1 MIHQSDLIRT
11 GSAKEDH
18 IKVERKL
25 RRQEG
30 ILTYEMMRKLTTEIR
45 RLQRCNEYLL
55 KKIREATG
63 KSMDTISTEM
73 AEDGPSTSTE
83 KTEAVKD
90 SGESVKGRF
99 DEDKD

>member
-1 MIHQSDLIRT
+1 MIHESDLTRVQN
-11 GSAKEDH
+11 AKEDH
-18 IKVERKL
+18 VKVERKL

-45 RLQRCNEYLL
+45 RLQKCNEYLISKL
-55 KKIREATG
+55 KEATG
-63 KSMDTISTEM
+63 KSLDTTSMEM
-73 AEDGPSTSTE
+73 EEHGLSMKM
-83 KTEAVKD
+83 KTEEVKD

>member
-11 GSAKEDH
+11 GSVKEDH

-45 RLQRCNEYLL
+45 RLQKCNEYLL
-55 KKIREATG
+55 KKLKESTG
-63 KSMDTISTEM
+63 KSLDTTSMEM
-73 AEDGPSTSTE
+73 EEHGLSMKM
-83 KTEAVKD
+83 KTEEVKD

>member
-1 MIHQSDLIRT
+1 MIHQSDLTRV

-18 IKVERKL
+18 MKVERKL

-45 RLQRCNEYLL
+45 RLQKANEYLC
-55 KKIREATG
+55 KKLREATG
-63 KSMDTISTEM
+63 KSLDTTSMEM
-73 AEDGPSTSTE
+73 EEHGLSMRM
-83 KTEAVKD
+83 KTEEAKD
-90 SGESVKGRF
+90 LGEPVKGRF

>member
-1 MIHQSDLIRT
+1 MIHESDLTRVQN
-11 GSAKEDH
+11 AKADQVR
-18 IKVERKL
+18 VERKL

-55 KKIREATG
+55 KKLREATG

-73 AEDGPSTSTE
+73 EKDGPFTSTE